1 MRKISIKFTETASK
15 TLDKWLIGEYGDIN
29 KQDIAQKVGVA
40 RATMYRHL
48 KSIVS
53 GEKTAEELFTLA
65 EIRVLIE
72 CQNEQAE
79 SKKKKEKENE
89 LSLAT
94 QLAAVNR
101 IRKAKNQEPLTKE
114 EFIDMV
120 TKA

>member
-48 KSIVS
+48 KSIAS

-79 SKKKKEKENE
+79 HKKKKEKENE